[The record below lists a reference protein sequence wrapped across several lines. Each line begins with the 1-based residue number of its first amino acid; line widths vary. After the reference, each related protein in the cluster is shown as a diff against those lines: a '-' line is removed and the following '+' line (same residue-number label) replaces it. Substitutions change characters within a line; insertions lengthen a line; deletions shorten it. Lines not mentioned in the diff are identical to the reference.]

1 MGERAA
7 ALYAAF
13 ADAGNGGKDFSGII
27 KTMQE
32 RRTDRSCIAYR
43 KRLQT

>member
-13 ADAGNGGKDFSGII
+13 ANAGNGGKDLSGIVA
-27 KTMQE
+27 TMQE
-32 RRTDRSCIAYR
+32 RRTDRSCIAYW